1 MLIGVVGA
9 LVVAA
14 AISPSSTGPAQA
26 PAPPPDLPKSAAP
39 ATHDLRGFVS
49 LAGPVGVLVSRTET
63 VNGTSDPA
71 CWGQRQYQ
79 DIMNGTVV
87 TVSDDHGRT
96 LAHGSLGPGRAGNL
110 RIAGE
115 PAASCLFP
123 ILVTDLPADEASY
136 RVKIAGRKP
145 VVVDNTP
152 EKRVVYTYLL
162 LDEDPGVA
170 PPSADLP
177 PQIPQVVTVP

>member
-1 MLIGVVGA
+1 MLVGVVGA

-14 AISPSSTGPAQA
+14 AISPASTGPAHA
-26 PAPPPDLPKSAAP
+26 PAPRPELPKSAVP
-39 ATHDLRGFVS
+39 ASHDLRGFVS
-49 LAGPVGVLVSRTET
+49 LAGPVGVLVSRTDT
-63 VNGTSDPA
+63 VDDTSDPE

-87 TVSDDHGRT
+87 TVSDDHGT
-96 LAHGSLGPGRAGNL
+96 PLAHGSLGPGRAGNQ

-123 ILVTDLPADEASY
+123 ILVTDLPADETSY

-152 EKRVVYTYLL
+152 EKGVVYTYLL
-162 LDEDPGVA
+162 LDEDPAAA
-170 PPSADLP
+170 PPNADLP
-177 PQIPQVVTVP
+177 PQIPRVVTVT